1 MFRNRFLIRQTSFF
15 LVSFCFLIVAA
26 SLVYA
31 QNSKRSGANVV
42 LAIGTS
48 KVVEGNLALAKDR
61 AISRAL
67 TKGVENYLVGR
78 LKSQGVINNF
88 EKIIQEIIPKAE
100 EEIENFHILT
110 EILINDTFNILV
122 RLKINEKVL
131 DGKLRDAGFVFA
143 KGPVIKVL
151 FLVYETM
158 DGDTSFWWK
167 NPEFHTALN
176 ATELALYNVFK
187 GRGFNP
193 VNRTFN
199 LPEMKYLE
207 DLRSFQLRDGDILK
221 WGGLLSADV
230 VIYGGAEFV
239 DQKEV
244 PLKLTAFD
252 VSQRVQI
259 VQGMQVE
266 EITAGLDT
274 KRQMVDTIKNLVNK
288 LSDRLIPAIIQ
299 FSSSEHERIH
309 QVVITLKGVSSY
321 GQFRLFRDFLKADV
335 KGIESVR
342 QSRVRKDSISAIV
355 KFQGEIDSIIAGI
368 MNNQGLPFPLDLV
381 QVDKGIVLFKIK

>member
-1 MFRNRFLIRQTSFF
+1 MFRNRFVITKTGFF
-15 LVSFCFLIVAA
+15 VVSLCFLILGA
-26 SLVYA
+26 SLVHA
-31 QNSKRSGANVV
+31 QDRKRSGANVV

-48 KVVEGNLALAKDR
+48 KVVEGNLALAKQR
-61 AISRAL
+61 AIADAL
-67 TKGVENYLVGR
+67 TKGVENYLVRR

-88 EKIIQEIIPKAE
+88 EKLLQEIIPRAE

-131 DGKLRDAGFVFA
+131 DGKLRDVGFVFA
-143 KGPVIKVL
+143 KGPVTKVL

-176 ATELALYNVFK
+176 ATELALYNAFK
-187 GRGFNP
+187 GRGFKP
-193 VNRTFN
+193 VNRTLN
-199 LPEMKYLE
+199 LPEMEYLE
-207 DLRSFQLRDGDILK
+207 DLRSFQLRDEDILK
-221 WGGLLSADV
+221 WGGLFSADV
-230 VIYGGAEFV
+230 VVYGGTEFA
-239 DQKEV
+239 DQKGV
-244 PLKLTAFD
+244 SLKLRALD
-252 VSQRVQI
+252 VSQRVRI
-259 VQGMQVE
+259 VQGMQ
-266 EITAGLDT
+266 AGEVTSDPGT
-274 KRQMVDTIKNLVNK
+274 KRQRVNTVKNLVNK
-288 LSDRLIPAIIQ
+288 LSDRLIPTIIQ

-355 KFQGEIDSIIAGI
+355 GFQGDMDGIIAGI
-368 MNNQGLPFPLDLV
+368 MNNEGLPFPLDLLK
-381 QVDKGIVLFKIK
+381 VDKGTVLFKIK